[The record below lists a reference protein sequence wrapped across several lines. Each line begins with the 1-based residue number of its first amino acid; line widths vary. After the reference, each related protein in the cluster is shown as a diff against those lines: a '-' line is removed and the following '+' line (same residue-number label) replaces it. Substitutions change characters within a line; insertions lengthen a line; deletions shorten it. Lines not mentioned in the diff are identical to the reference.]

1 MQLVVFSTK
10 FLFQMFDL
18 SRSHRGLDDFSLTNL
33 IKTSSGFM
41 DRTLNSELLYCD
53 YFRFWALTVNSV

>member
-18 SRSHRGLDDFSLTNL
+18 SRSHRRLDDFSLTNL

-41 DRTLNSELLYCD
+41 ERTLNLELLYCD
-53 YFRFWALTVNSV
+53 FFRFWALTVNSV